1 MSGKWYTPIYY
12 NLLYYSG
19 FFSQLRFMKISCLHP
34 ERKYREET
42 VVKKQ
47 KKIYWINTN
56 LESNI
61 VDIFFKEVLKK
72 EANLMK
78 MNVDY
83 FRSYLKYFYD
93 YEISKEEMERILK
106 TIQEIRK
113 NVKNEYAFFSSK
125 DKNIILNLLETEDYY
140 YKKTTKDTNVFLY
153 KMNYLGKT
161 TVVKLFEYFP
171 KYVFSK
177 YIIENQFETEVVF
190 QKYAESLNTECDFI
204 SPKIYSFGTVSKPR
218 TLDFPETKYLFIIME
233 YMEGI
238 SLKHAE
244 FRPNVCKQIYEI
256 DQQLKKRFLSHNDM
270 KSRNIILSEKD
281 DLIVL
286 DYGESTLC
294 I

>member
-1 MSGKWYTPIYY
+1 MSGKWYTPLYY

-34 ERKYREET
+34 ARKYREET

-286 DYGESTLC
+286 DYGECTLC